1 MAVLQSTVFRVRPG
15 RVQGFMAN
23 VATGKKI
30 LERLGTKVRVVNQL
44 VGSNAP
50 CTAIIVESA
59 DWKAY
64 GEFSAKRDS
73 DSEWLA
79 FITKIA
85 NNREPEADQIATG
98 LSVDVPVG

>member
-1 MAVLQSTVFRVRPG
+1 MAVIQSTVFRVRPG
-15 RVQGFMAN
+15 GAQGFMAN

-30 LERLGTKVRVVNQL
+30 LERLGAKVRVVNQL

-50 CTAIIVESA
+50 CTGVIVELA

-64 GEFSAKRDS
+64 GEFSAKRDA

-79 FITKIA
+79 FIAKIVG
-85 NNREPEADQIATG
+85 NREPEAD
-98 LSVDVPVG
+98 